1 MVIFK
6 PILNIHLMKL
16 TLSAGIGQSLAKN
29 DHFRAN
35 RETAW
40 VIFHTVFMMLTTI
53 FLAADTVVSFCHTVT
68 YNFQYEQL

>member
-6 PILNIHLMKL
+6 PILNNHLMKL
-16 TLSAGIGQSLAKN
+16 TRSAEIGHSLVKN
-29 DHFRAN
+29 GHFRAN

-40 VIFHTVFMMLTTI
+40 VIFHTVFMMITSI

-68 YNFQYEQL
+68 DYFQY